1 MELSTTELDPR
12 LSVYTEY
19 MQEPL
24 LIMFVATIPLM
35 LIKQFFGQAREK
47 QICHFLLKTNK
58 QKRCV
63 FLFSKSLSHKILGTG
78 RAFRRSII
86 T

>member
-24 LIMFVATIPLM
+24 LTMFVATIPLM
-35 LIKQFFGQAREK
+35 LIKQLFGQARGK

-58 QKRCV
+58 QKKCV
-63 FLFSKSLSHKILGTG
+63 FLISKSLSHKILGTG
-78 RAFRRSII
+78 RAFRSII